1 MTGSRRSHT
10 EAAAI
15 NSSTHLRMA
24 ERQLKSKKK
33 RSPKKERMMG
43 NAKKK
48 SRKKKMLCFTWTGG
62 QLVGWKAILTPIN
75 HPYLLINTMMTG
87 TQWSTAFP

>member
-24 ERQLKSKKK
+24 ERQGKG
-33 RSPKKERMMG
+33 KKEDPKEG
-43 NAKKK
+43 VNDGKCKEKQQEEKDA
-48 SRKKKMLCFTWTGG
+48 GG
-62 QLVGWKAILTPIN
+62 QPLGWKAILMPIN
-75 HPYLLINTMMTG
+75 HPY
-87 TQWSTAFP
+87 